1 MVWGLQ
7 VFFFF
12 PKLRCLVIL
21 KYPLA
26 FYRCCP
32 WQALGSHPGTSGH
45 LCTGPSGKMDQVLS
59 FCHFAVFI
67 GTPLPQATPVNL
79 RHIFA
84 TAPGAKYHKRAVKT
98 HRRKTPCVF
107 MNTDHSR
114 SKNLQRVLHFFINR
128 NGTETN
134 GRSFRAPSCS

>member
-1 MVWGLQ
+1 MIYNGLG
-7 VFFFF
+7 VAGFFFFF

-67 GTPLPQATPVNL
+67 GTPLPQATPREPL
-79 RHIFA
+79 GTFSQLLQEL
-84 TAPGAKYHKRAVKT
+84 
-98 HRRKTPCVF
+98 
-107 MNTDHSR
+107 NTTR
-114 SKNLQRVLHFFINR
+114 GQ
-128 NGTETN
+128 
-134 GRSFRAPSCS
+134 